1 MSSTTSSHDGT
12 SKSTTLATTKDKMKV
27 QQRMIDLTARELQS
41 TRLSSQAIAESS
53 PGNALEENILLVEV
67 YYFIPALYMMF
78 YLLLIFRIN

>member
-1 MSSTTSSHDGT
+1 MSSTTISHDGS

-27 QQRMIDLTARELQS
+27 QQRMIDLQS

-67 YYFIPALYMMF
+67 C
-78 YLLLIFRIN
+78 